1 MNFFL
6 KYKHIILVFMFL
18 LVFPVVI
25 SYSWMPVLFSIP
37 LLILLQFNL
46 FKLKIINIVFA
57 IYALI
62 ILMILVTINN
72 QIIYIEWARNLLFIP
87 LIVVS
92 YFIGNLLAEN
102 DYYVRKT
109 FLFFLFSAI
118 FLVLYTFI
126 FIVPLDLSLF
136 FGERRGYIAQ
146 EFLLFGR
153 KYEFS
158 MGVTHLNMYIN
169 LVIGF
174 LFVCLVFEKKRYLNL
189 TIGFFLV
196 LSLLTQSRSPVLF
209 FLIVSFIYMRYK
221 FQESSQ
227 KLPLIV
233 ISVFLLVL
241 LASFIMMIM
250 NLNTD
255 GNQTRFTFSG
265 FSDISRLLFFIKG
278 IEHMIL
284 EPWGNSLLYSDERM
298 PLLNYHNT
306 FIAIGNRMGLVSF
319 FALISLFFILV
330 YRVRGVK
337 NKEMKTAFYIIT
349 YFCFHNFMIEDVI
362 KFDGF
367 IIFIFLIFVPYVRR
381 YYFIQE
387 RNELNV

>member
-1 MNFFL
+1 MNFSL

-25 SYSWMPVLFSIP
+25 SYSWLPVLLSIP
-37 LLILLQFNL
+37 ILILLQFKL

-62 ILMILVTINN
+62 VSMILVTINN
-72 QIIYIEWARNLLFIP
+72 QVIYIEWARNLLFIP
-87 LIVVS
+87 MIVVS
-92 YFIGNLLAEN
+92 YFMGNLLAEN
-102 DYYVRKT
+102 NYYSKKT
-109 FLFFLFSAI
+109 FMFFLFSAI

-126 FIVPLDLSLF
+126 FIVPLDSSLF

-146 EFLLFGR
+146 EFLMFGR
-153 KYEFS
+153 TYDFS

-174 LFVCLVFEKKRYLNL
+174 LFVCLLFEKKLYLYL
-189 TIGFFLV
+189 AIGFFLV

-221 FQESSQ
+221 FQGNNQ
-227 KLPLIV
+227 KLSLIV
-233 ISVFLLVL
+233 ISIFLSVF
-241 LASFIMMIM
+241 LASFIMLIM
-250 NLNTD
+250 SLYSD
-255 GNQTRFTFSG
+255 VNQTRFTFSG
-265 FSDISRLLFFIKG
+265 FSDLSRVLFFIKG
-278 IEHMIL
+278 VEHMIL
-284 EPWGNSLLYSDERM
+284 EPWGNSLLYSDVRM

-362 KFDGF
+362 KFDSF
-367 IIFIFLIFVPYVRR
+367 IIFTFLIFVPYVRR

-387 RNELNV
+387 RNELRA